1 MIASRLPAFAKLG
14 PKLDRAGRELANLDA
29 FLAGYDA
36 LPPEQRTTWGR
47 LTAIAAAL
55 HNADNGIEDVL
66 LGIAKDVDGAAPTG
80 DTSHQNLLDQMRAQ
94 IPGLRP
100 AVLDDEL
107 YVSLMELKGFRHR
120 VRHNH
125 GFDHDAGRTEQ
136 NRALMQATFPKLV
149 EAVRTLEN
157 RPTGSGADDPAERP

>member
-14 PKLDRAGRELANLDA
+14 PKLDRAGRELANLDV

-36 LPPEQRTTWGR
+36 LPPGQRTTWGR

-55 HNADNGIEDVL
+55 HNAYNGIEDVL

-80 DTSHQNLLDQMRAQ
+80 DTSHQDLLDQMRAE

-100 AVLDDEL
+100 ALLDDAL
-107 YVSLMELKGFRHR
+107 YVSLTELKGFRHR
-120 VRHNH
+120 VRHNY
-125 GFDHDAGRTEQ
+125 GFDLDAGRTEQ
-136 NRALMQATFPKLV
+136 NRALMQATFPRFV
-149 EAVRTLEN
+149 EAVRMVERRLAEA
-157 RPTGSGADDPAERP
+157 GAGDPAEGA